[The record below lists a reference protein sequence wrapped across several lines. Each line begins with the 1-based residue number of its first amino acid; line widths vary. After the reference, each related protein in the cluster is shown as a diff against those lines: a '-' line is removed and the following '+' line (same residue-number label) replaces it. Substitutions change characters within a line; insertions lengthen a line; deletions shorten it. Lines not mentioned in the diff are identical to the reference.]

1 MSDSKYLQELPLSAV
16 NANLDR
22 MRAAGVDREYLV
34 NDEAVALFGSKDPSA
49 SMDEKMDAAR
59 PSTWARTPVPAQMRG
74 HGHYDDI
81 TALRDSAQMPKS
93 LQAASDRDDFFGRQ
107 NFCYFA
113 EQVEPAVAELAS
125 TLKGKTREQAIQIIR
140 SNIMRGVLAHEVG
153 HTVGLRHNFEGSS
166 DPMNFFPGYWGVDTL
181 DDRESDNT
189 RVSELAYSSIMDYHQ
204 RFNGDFGGIGLYDRA
219 AIKFGYG
226 QLVEVFD
233 ESEDSFLPRSNDLD
247 WTQIMWLFNPSDL
260 PYLLAGQGAVAKMEE
275 QYSDVYETI
284 TFGNDNTAHMDLST
298 AGITPQPANIYK
310 RRNITFEDW
319 KRQDVMRFFGR
330 RNADGSPLNI
340 EVPYAYCSDGF
351 AWGGN
356 LTCNRFDM
364 GATSQEI
371 VNNAAEMY
379 DFYYP
384 FYTYR
389 GSKRWNDWERDPVN
403 GWMSRLYDRTYQ
415 PMRNAFTYFYYY
427 RRSTAQIWPVFLDW
441 SKASH
446 DGLNFLMGVLQTPEI
461 GQHCLMNGM
470 YVPATD
476 LGPNEACANPI
487 EVPLG
492 QGKEYRT
499 RFTNELEY
507 RPENIGHMWD
517 KVLALQA
524 ITSNDAFFYR
534 DFSSTVDRGA
544 FSISFYRVF
553 APELVH
559 LFTGMVLDD
568 RERWAPQVKINGTVE
583 VVNMPFVNFR
593 NETPVPA
600 VGPMIKPSGSYI
612 LQNYALFWGM
622 SGFTSTLDQTLDYA
636 TRARISI
643 VGSANDPT
651 YNGVPEVIFTDPHSY
666 LEYRAY
672 AVDGNEDSLGFALL
686 SDAKEFVETGDWATS
701 KAALDLAPTDP
712 QAIADFAT
720 ADASLSNKLHQIDL
734 TRYLTSV
741 LEAGF

>member
-1 MSDSKYLQELPLSAV
+1 V

-59 PSTWARTPVPAQMRG
+59 PLIWARTPVPAQMRG

-233 ESEDSFLPRSNDLD
+233 EFEDSFLSRSNDLD

-461 GQHCLMNGM
+461 G
-470 YVPATD
+470 
-476 LGPNEACANPI
+476 
-487 EVPLG
+487 
-492 QGKEYRT
+492 
-499 RFTNELEY
+499 
-507 RPENIGHMWD
+507 
-517 KVLALQA
+517 
-524 ITSNDAFFYR
+524 
-534 DFSSTVDRGA
+534 
-544 FSISFYRVF
+544 
-553 APELVH
+553 
-559 LFTGMVLDD
+559 
-568 RERWAPQVKINGTVE
+568 
-583 VVNMPFVNFR
+583 
-593 NETPVPA
+593 
-600 VGPMIKPSGSYI
+600 
-612 LQNYALFWGM
+612 
-622 SGFTSTLDQTLDYA
+622 
-636 TRARISI
+636 
-643 VGSANDPT
+643 
-651 YNGVPEVIFTDPHSY
+651 
-666 LEYRAY
+666 
-672 AVDGNEDSLGFALL
+672 
-686 SDAKEFVETGDWATS
+686 
-701 KAALDLAPTDP
+701 
-712 QAIADFAT
+712 
-720 ADASLSNKLHQIDL
+720 
-734 TRYLTSV
+734 
-741 LEAGF
+741 